1 MNVTSVA
8 ATVALND
15 GVEMPRFGLGVWQAK
30 SGYETRQAVLWAL
43 EAGYRHVDTARIYGN
58 ERDVGAA
65 LRESAVPRD
74 QVFVTTKLWN
84 RDQGYEK
91 TKNALATSLR
101 DLGLDYVDLYLEH
114 WPVEGR
120 RLDSWRAMQELQA
133 DGYAR
138 SIGVSNFQERHLDE
152 LLAVADVV
160 PSVNQVEFSPFLYQQ
175 DLLEACRAAGIQLEA
190 YSPLTRGR
198 RLDEPALVEIAARH
212 DKTPAQVLIRWSL
225 QHDLV
230 VIPKSVKRSRIVE
243 NADVFDF
250 QLSDDEMSRL
260 DGLDEGHREAWDP
273 TDVP

>member
-1 MNVTSVA
+1 MVLTSISDAVT
-8 ATVALND
+8 LND
-15 GVEMPRFGLGVWQAK
+15 GVAMPRLGLGVWRAG
-30 SGYETRQAVLWAL
+30 SGHETRQAVLWAL
-43 EAGYRHVDTARIYGN
+43 EAGYRLVDTARVYGN

-65 LRESAVPRD
+65 LRSSAVPRD

-91 TKNALATSLR
+91 AKRALATSLR

-114 WPVEGR
+114 WPVEGK
-120 RLDSWRAMQELQA
+120 RLDSWRALQELRA

-152 LLAVADVV
+152 LLAMADVV
-160 PSVNQVEFSPFLYQQ
+160 PSVNQVEFTPFVYQCS
-175 DLLEACRAAGIQLEA
+175 LLEACRAVGIQLEA

-198 RLDEPALVEIAARH
+198 RLDEPVLVEIAARH
-212 DKTPAQVLIRWSL
+212 GKTPAQALIRWSL

-230 VIPKSVKRSRIVE
+230 VIPKSVRIARIRE

-250 QLSDDEMSRL
+250 ALSSDEMGRL
-260 DGLDEGHREAWDP
+260 DALDEGHREAWDP

>member
-1 MNVTSVA
+1 MALTSISDTVT
-8 ATVALND
+8 LND
-15 GVEMPRFGLGVWQAK
+15 GVAMPRLGLGVWRAA
-30 SGYETRQAVLWAL
+30 SGHETRQAVLWAL
-43 EAGYRHVDTARIYGN
+43 ETGYRHVDTARIYGN

-65 LRESAVPRD
+65 LRASAVPRD

-84 RDQGYEK
+84 RDQGYERAK
-91 TKNALATSLR
+91 KALATSLR

-114 WPVEGR
+114 WPVEGK
-120 RLDSWRAMQELQA
+120 RLDSWRALQELRA

-138 SIGVSNFQERHLDE
+138 SIGVSNFQEQHVAE
-152 LLAVADVV
+152 LLAAADVV
-160 PSVNQVEFSPFLYQQ
+160 PSVNQVEFTPFLYQRG
-175 DLLEACRAAGIQLEA
+175 LLEACRAAGIQVEA

-212 DKTPAQVLIRWSL
+212 AKTPAQVLIRWSL

-230 VIPKSVKRSRIVE
+230 VIPKSVRLARLRE

-250 QLSDDEMSRL
+250 ELSPDQMERL
-260 DGLDEGHREAWDP
+260 DALHEDHREAWDP